1 MSHYAMGRRV
11 SGCVPGAEF
20 TVKQSNSSSPESDT
34 NRGLLELT
42 TGRISCDF
50 LVPVPGDYTYRV
62 KLEWMDS
69 DGQMDQDG
77 WMRMDGC
84 GFGCGWRDVNADG
97 QMQMWKDGQM
107 QMEGCK
113 FGCGQMDADV
123 NGWVHNE
130 RHGFGWI
137 EVNMDGWM
145 QIWMGVC
152 RCGWMD
158 LA

>member
-1 MSHYAMGRRV
+1 
-11 SGCVPGAEF
+11 
-20 TVKQSNSSSPESDT
+20 
-34 NRGLLELT
+34 
-42 TGRISCDF
+42 
-50 LVPVPGDYTYRV
+50 
-62 KLEWMDS
+62 
-69 DGQMDQDG
+69 
-77 WMRMDGC
+77 
-84 GFGCGWRDVNADG
+84 
-97 QMQMWKDGQM
+97 MW
-107 QMEGCK
+107 MEGCK
-113 FGCGQMDADV
+113 YGCGQMDADV